1 MGRNNLFYIDSPS
14 RIALKK
20 VCSLSFCLFLKLIG
34 FKNAVSF
41 KISKRMHF
49 SPFSVACYFLIDFS
63 KILQITFPYSQSSL
77 LRILRNREH
86 GIEYIS
92 QNWWSKFHESS
103 ILILKFHKNIRKN
116 TIARQ
121 ARKIR
126 PSNFQCYFLSVSCIN
141 GGNLKEFKI
150 FDLTLNGWPA
160 MECPFS
166 YVSRGSI
173 EFVILGTNALK
184 INKVVF
190 FSKWQ
195 IVTEYV
201 GVYWISKLNF
211 VEFL

>member
-1 MGRNNLFYIDSPS
+1 
-14 RIALKK
+14 
-20 VCSLSFCLFLKLIG
+20 
-34 FKNAVSF
+34 
-41 KISKRMHF
+41 MHF

-190 FSKWQ
+190 FFK
-195 IVTEYV
+195 VTNSNRIRWCILNLKIEFRGIFVKLFVDYLFS
-201 GVYWISKLNF
+201 VYINGFRGFNLIADNVVFKGLSRAPANI
-211 VEFL
+211 